1 MGNDCTAVTNE
12 TIINALCYELA
23 LFAIRKWPALAHNAF
38 IKALLAHCR
47 PFWTEWKTD
56 QTIKKVDEQAAKLV
70 AEWDKEERY
79 QRSHELAVVAE
90 EMFPDATVVPVPD
103 APVPSVMIIREA
115 PAGASDAVKA
125 LGGQLRITYRLEP

>member
-1 MGNDCTAVTNE
+1 MTNE

-23 LFAIRKWPALAHNAF
+23 LFAVRKWPKLANNA
-38 IKALLAHCR
+38 IIQALLAHCK

-70 AEWDKEERY
+70 VQWDKEERY
-79 QRSHELAVVAE
+79 HRAHELAAVAE
-90 EMFPDATVVPVPD
+90 EMFPDATVVPVDD
-103 APVPSVMIIREA
+103 APAPSVMIIREA

-125 LGGQLRITYRLEP
+125 LGGELRITYKLEP